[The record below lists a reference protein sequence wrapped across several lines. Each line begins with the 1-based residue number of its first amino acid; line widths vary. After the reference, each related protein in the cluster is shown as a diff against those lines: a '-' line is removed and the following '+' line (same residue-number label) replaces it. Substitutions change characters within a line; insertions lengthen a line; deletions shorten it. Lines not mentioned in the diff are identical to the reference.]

1 MIAVEYSL
9 GVVPAVLSAD
19 IVTEISDDDPDSFM
33 MEEM

>member
-9 GVVPAVLSAD
+9 GVVPAVRSAD
-19 IVTEISDDDPDSFM
+19 SVVELSDDDPDSFM